1 MVCIHQRFEAGV
13 FMITFQSPLAR
24 RDVLVL
30 LGVCAAAGYTRAES
44 EVYKTIDWND
54 LMPDPWVKEMTKD
67 MAAMSKLSYLQDSS
81 DEATKAMSAIR
92 KKLDEA
98 PIVKTQLNKKVRIPG
113 YAVPLDA
120 ERSDKREFLLVPYFG
135 ACIHTPPPPANQIV
149 LVRPTAQSKIK
160 KMPESMDV
168 LWVEGELK
176 EGRVSTGQGVSG
188 YLLEAVSIAPY
199 ETKPVKR

>member
-1 MVCIHQRFEAGV
+1 MFSSYTIW
-13 FMITFQSPLAR
+13 TR
-24 RDVLVL
+24 RQALLL
-30 LGVCAAAGYTRAES
+30 LGALAATGYSRAEA

-120 ERSDKREFLLVPYFG
+120 ERSEKREFLLVPYFG

-176 EGRVSTGQGVSG
+176 EGRVTTGQGVSG

>member
-1 MVCIHQRFEAGV
+1 MFTNNFLLQRRHICFALAGLT
-13 FMITFQSPLAR
+13 ITHHALAETE
-24 RDVLVL
+24 
-30 LGVCAAAGYTRAES
+30 G
-44 EVYKTIDWND
+44 YKTIEWND
-54 LMPDPWVKEMTKD
+54 LMPDSWVKEMSKE
-67 MAAMSKLSYLQDSS
+67 MAALSKLSYMQDTS
-81 DEATKAMSAIR
+81 DEANKAMNAVR

-98 PIVKTQLNKKVRIPG
+98 PIVKAQLNKKIRIPG

-176 EGRVSTGQGVSG
+176 EGRISTSQGVSG
-188 YLLEAVSIAPY
+188 YMLEAVTIAPY
-199 ETKPVKR
+199 ETKPAKR

>member
-1 MVCIHQRFEAGV
+1 MFTNNFLLQRRHICFALAGLT
-13 FMITFQSPLAR
+13 ITHHALAETE
-24 RDVLVL
+24 
-30 LGVCAAAGYTRAES
+30 G
-44 EVYKTIDWND
+44 YKTIEWND
-54 LMPDPWVKEMTKD
+54 LMPDPWVKEMSKE
-67 MAAMSKLSYLQDSS
+67 MAALSKLSYMQDNS
-81 DEATKAMSAIR
+81 DEANKAMNAVR

-98 PIVKTQLNKKVRIPG
+98 PIVKAQLNKKIRIPG

-176 EGRVSTGQGVSG
+176 EGRISTSQGVSG
-188 YLLEAVSIAPY
+188 YMLEAVTIAPY
-199 ETKPVKR
+199 ETKPAKR

>member
-1 MVCIHQRFEAGV
+1 MLASLASAGL
-13 FMITFQSPLAR
+13 S
-24 RDVLVL
+24 
-30 LGVCAAAGYTRAES
+30 RADS
-44 EVYKTIDWND
+44 VVYKTIDWND
-54 LMPDPWVKEMTKD
+54 LMPEAWVKEMTKD

-188 YLLEAVSIAPY
+188 YLLEAVNIAPY
-199 ETKPVKR
+199 ENKPIKN

>member
-1 MVCIHQRFEAGV
+1 MF
-13 FMITFQSPLAR
+13 TFQTPLAR
-24 RDVLVL
+24 RQALVL
-30 LGVCAAAGYTRAES
+30 LAALPSTGFSRAES

-199 ETKPVKR
+199 ENKPVKR

>member
-1 MVCIHQRFEAGV
+1 MF
-13 FMITFQSPLAR
+13 TFQTPLAR
-24 RDVLVL
+24 RQVILML
-30 LGVCAAAGYTRAES
+30 AALASAGVSRAET

-149 LVRPTAQSKIK
+149 LVRPTAQTKIK

-188 YLLEAVSIAPY
+188 YLLEAVSVAPY

>member
-1 MVCIHQRFEAGV
+1 MSV
-13 FMITFQSPLAR
+13 FSRALTR
-24 RDVLVL
+24 RDAL
-30 LGVCAAAGYTRAES
+30 LLMGGMTVVGTVVAQTEG
-44 EVYKTIDWND
+44 YKTIDWND
-54 LMPDPWVKEMTKD
+54 LMPDAWVKEMTKD
-67 MAAMSKLSYLQDSS
+67 MAAVSKLSYLQDSS
-81 DEATKAMSAIR
+81 DEATKAMNAVR

-98 PIVKTQLNKKVRIPG
+98 PIVKSQLNKKVRIPG

-160 KMPESMDV
+160 KMPEAMDV

-176 EGRVSTGQGVSG
+176 EGRVSTSQGVSG

>member
-1 MVCIHQRFEAGV
+1 MPAYTDH
-13 FMITFQSPLAR
+13 LKR
-24 RDVLVL
+24 RQVLFF
-30 LGVCAAAGYTRAES
+30 LGAMAAWPVWAET
-44 EVYKTIDWND
+44 EGYKTIDWND
-54 LMPDPWVKEMTKD
+54 LMPDPWVKEMTKE
-67 MAAMSKLSYLQDSS
+67 MAAISKLSYLQDTSE
-81 DEATKAMSAIR
+81 EANKAMGAIR

-98 PIVKTQLNKKVRIPG
+98 PNVKAQLNKKVRLPG

-120 ERSDKREFLLVPYFG
+120 DRSDKREFLLVPYFG

-176 EGRVSTGQGVSG
+176 EGRVSTSQGVSG
-188 YLLEAVSIAPY
+188 YLLEAITIAPY
-199 ETKPVKR
+199 ETKPAKR

>member
-1 MVCIHQRFEAGV
+1 MF
-13 FMITFQSPLAR
+13 TFQALLAR
-24 RDVLVL
+24 RQALFML
-30 LGVCAAAGYTRAES
+30 AALAGSGLSRAET

-98 PIVKTQLNKKVRIPG
+98 PIVKTQVNKKVRIPG

-120 ERSDKREFLLVPYFG
+120 DRSDKREFLLVPYFG

-188 YLLEAVSIAPY
+188 YLLEAVSVAPY

>member
-1 MVCIHQRFEAGV
+1 MFTNNFLLQRRHICFALAGLT
-13 FMITFQSPLAR
+13 ITHHAF
-24 RDVLVL
+24 
-30 LGVCAAAGYTRAES
+30 AET
-44 EVYKTIDWND
+44 EGYKTIEWND
-54 LMPDPWVKEMTKD
+54 LMPDPWVKEMSKE
-67 MAAMSKLSYLQDSS
+67 MAALSKLSYMQDTS
-81 DEATKAMSAIR
+81 DEANKAMNAVR

-98 PIVKTQLNKKVRIPG
+98 PIVKAQLNKKIRIPG

-176 EGRVSTGQGVSG
+176 EGRISTSQGVSG
-188 YLLEAVSIAPY
+188 YMLEAVTIAPY
-199 ETKPVKR
+199 ETKPAKR

>member
-1 MVCIHQRFEAGV
+1 MF
-13 FMITFQSPLAR
+13 TFQTLLAR
-24 RDVLVL
+24 RQALFIM
-30 LGVCAAAGYTRAES
+30 AALAGAGLSRAET

-54 LMPDPWVKEMTKD
+54 LMPDPWVKEMSKD

-199 ETKPVKR
+199 ETKPLKK

>member
-1 MVCIHQRFEAGV
+1 MQEIPMF
-13 FMITFQSPLAR
+13 TFQTPLAR
-24 RDVLVL
+24 RQALFL
-30 LGVCAAAGYTRAES
+30 LAALASTGLSRAES

-199 ETKPVKR
+199 ENKPVKR

>member
-1 MVCIHQRFEAGV
+1 MF
-13 FMITFQSPLAR
+13 TFQALLAR
-24 RDVLVL
+24 RQALFML
-30 LGVCAAAGYTRAES
+30 AALAGAGLSRAET
-44 EVYKTIDWND
+44 EIYKTIDWND

-98 PIVKTQLNKKVRIPG
+98 PIVKTQVNKKVRIPG

-188 YLLEAVSIAPY
+188 YLLEAVSVAPY